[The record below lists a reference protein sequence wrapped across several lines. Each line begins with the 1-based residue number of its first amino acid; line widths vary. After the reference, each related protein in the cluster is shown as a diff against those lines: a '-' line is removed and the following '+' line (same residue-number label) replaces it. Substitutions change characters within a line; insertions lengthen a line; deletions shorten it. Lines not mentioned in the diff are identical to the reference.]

1 VPSCPFLVGFGQLGI
16 YAGDV
21 TRDIRLTLIGKPGC
35 HLCDDAREVVQAVVA
50 EVTAAEDAPSVNLDE
65 ASILDDAELAER
77 YAEEIPV
84 LLIDGEVH
92 DFWRVDPVRLKTALL
107 AG

>member
-1 VPSCPFLVGFGQLGI
+1 M
-16 YAGDV
+16 

-50 EVTAAEDAPSVNLDE
+50 EVEATDAAPGIALEE
-65 ASILDDAELAER
+65 RSILDDAALAAR

-84 LLIDGEVH
+84 LLIDGEMH
-92 DFWRVDPVRLKTALL
+92 NYWRIDPVRLKTALL
-107 AG
+107 SR

>member
-1 VPSCPFLVGFGQLGI
+1 MHRVRRLER
-16 YAGDV
+16 V

-35 HLCDDAREVVQAVVA
+35 HLCDDARVVVQAVMA
-50 EVTAAEDAPSVNLDE
+50 EVEATDAATGISLEE
-65 ASILDDAELAER
+65 RSILDDADLAAR

-92 DFWRVDPVRLKTALL
+92 DYWRVDPVRLKTALL
-107 AG
+107 AR

>member
-1 VPSCPFLVGFGQLGI
+1 M
-16 YAGDV
+16 

-35 HLCDDAREVVQAVVA
+35 HLCDDAREVVQAVMT
-50 EVTAAEDAPSVNLDE
+50 EVEASDAAPALRLEE
-65 ASILDDAELAER
+65 RSILDDEQLAAR

-84 LLIDGEVH
+84 LLIDDEVH
-92 DFWRVDPVRLKTALL
+92 NYWRIDPVRLKTALL

>member
-1 VPSCPFLVGFGQLGI
+1 M
-16 YAGDV
+16 

-35 HLCDDAREVVQAVVA
+35 HLCDDAREVVQAVIA
-50 EVTAAEDAPSVNLDE
+50 EVEATDAAPGIVLEE
-65 ASILDDAELAER
+65 RSILDDAALAAR

-92 DFWRVDPVRLKTALL
+92 NYWRIDPVRLKTALL
-107 AG
+107 AR

>member
-1 VPSCPFLVGFGQLGI
+1 
-16 YAGDV
+16 V

-35 HLCDDAREVVQAVVA
+35 HLCDDAREVVQDVIA
-50 EVTAAEDAPSVNLDE
+50 EVEAADAATHVRLE
-65 ASILDDAELAER
+65 ERSILDDAELASR

-92 DFWRVDPVRLKTALL
+92 NFWRIDPVRLKTALL

>member
-1 VPSCPFLVGFGQLGI
+1 M
-16 YAGDV
+16 

-35 HLCDDAREVVQAVVA
+35 HLCDDAREVVQAVMA
-50 EVTAAEDAPSVNLDE
+50 EIEARDAAPGIALDE
-65 ASILDDAELAER
+65 RSILDDAALAAR

-92 DFWRVDPVRLKTALL
+92 DYWRIDPVRLKTALL
-107 AG
+107 AR

>member
-1 VPSCPFLVGFGQLGI
+1 MP
-16 YAGDV
+16 

-35 HLCDDAREVVQAVVA
+35 HLCDDARDVVQAVIV
-50 EVTAAEDAPSVNLDE
+50 EVDAADDAPRVHLDE
-65 ASILDDAELAER
+65 RSILDDAALAER

-92 DFWRVDPVRLKTALL
+92 TYWRVDPVRLKTALL

>member
-1 VPSCPFLVGFGQLGI
+1 MP
-16 YAGDV
+16 
-21 TRDIRLTLIGKPGC
+21 RDIRLTLIGKPGC

-50 EVTAAEDAPSVNLDE
+50 EVGATDAAPRIALDE
-65 ASILDDAELAER
+65 RSILDDAALAER

>member
-1 VPSCPFLVGFGQLGI
+1 M
-16 YAGDV
+16 

-35 HLCDDAREVVQAVVA
+35 HLCDDAREVVQAVMA
-50 EVTAAEDAPSVNLDE
+50 EVEASDAQPKLRLE
-65 ASILDDAELAER
+65 ERSILDDEELAAR

-92 DFWRVDPVRLKTALL
+92 NYWRIDPVRLKTALL
-107 AG
+107 ANP

>member
-1 VPSCPFLVGFGQLGI
+1 M
-16 YAGDV
+16 

-35 HLCDDAREVVQAVVA
+35 HLCDEAREVVQAVMA
-50 EVTAAEDAPSVNLDE
+50 EVEATDAAPGIALEE
-65 ASILDDAELAER
+65 RSILDDAALAAR

-92 DFWRVDPVRLKTALL
+92 NYWRIDPVRLKTALL
-107 AG
+107 AR

>member
-1 VPSCPFLVGFGQLGI
+1 M
-16 YAGDV
+16 

-35 HLCDDAREVVQAVVA
+35 HLCDDAREVVQAVMA
-50 EVTAAEDAPSVNLDE
+50 EVQATDAAPGIALEE
-65 ASILDDAELAER
+65 RSILDDAALAAR

-92 DFWRVDPVRLKTALL
+92 NYWRIDPVRLKTALL
-107 AG
+107 AR